1 MQTFSNVEFG
11 TRAFPAVKFGS
22 HHFPVGTVFKLND
35 DPGLGENRAKPF
47 QVKSVIQAVDFNCLL
62 ETTQP
67 KPKDVFGD
75 MMETFHVCHVAEIIY
90 RGTGPVVIETTLNSD
105 QTMEVVEMIENS
117 LSHTKDI
124 CSAEGLTVGKNSI
137 AFTFDHLPRVLW
149 LYSATQPGM
158 YLDEGQ
164 VYALFKKSSF
174 FPKLTNT
181 FFGDIYIVKKKA
193 LKKWFKQNHNRF
205 LSSVKKYQKEYD
217 EMMSAMYDRE
227 LEIDDIVEDLGDLD
241 QNQSRIDALI
251 EQVCPDELLEGLDS
265 EVQLGTMVD
274 DIRDEAYRQFKE
286 SGLAEQNL
294 TTDESTP
301 VKVKEGDVAM
311 DWPYGVPRFSM
322 GEISEKHLEKKHE
335 EDE

>member
-11 TRAFPAVKFGS
+11 TRALPAVKFGS

-35 DPGLGENRAKPF
+35 DSGLGENSAKQF

-117 LSHTKDI
+117 LTHAKDI

-137 AFTFDHLPRVLW
+137 VFTFDQLPRVLW

-174 FPKLTNT
+174 FPKFTNT

-217 EMMSAMYDRE
+217 ETMSVMYETE
-227 LEIDDIVEDLGDLD
+227 LDDVEVDPNGEDLLEFVESNIL
-241 QNQSRIDALI
+241 QKKQSRIDALV
-251 EQVCPDELLEGLDS
+251 EK
-265 EVQLGTMVD
+265 
-274 DIRDEAYRQFKE
+274 AYANETFKE
-286 SGLAEQNL
+286 LDETLARVDQILSQPQVNL
-294 TTDESTP
+294 DVNLKNHP
-301 VKVKEGDVAM
+301 V
-311 DWPYGVPRFSM
+311 
-322 GEISEKHLEKKHE
+322 EKKHE
-335 EDE
+335 EDF